1 MPGSVA
7 QNYASVIMSTEC
19 RKNVGIISGREKEWI
34 VVNALLAD
42 C

>member
-7 QNYASVIMSTEC
+7 QSYTSVIMSTEW
-19 RKNVGIISGREKEWI
+19 RKNVVMISGREKEWI